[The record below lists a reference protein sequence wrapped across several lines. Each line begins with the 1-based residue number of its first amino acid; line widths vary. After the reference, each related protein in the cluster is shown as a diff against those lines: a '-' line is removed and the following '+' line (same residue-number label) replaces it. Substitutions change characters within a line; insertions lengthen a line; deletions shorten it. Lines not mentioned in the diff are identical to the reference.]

1 MEPTATSSC
10 ANSSAAALPTVVE
23 DELMPPLHRDRCYT
37 WPLQPTT
44 NSAAVAALATP
55 TTASDSSTAPSE
67 ENLAA
72 AAKRKR
78 SRKRNS
84 ETGSTKKP
92 NPWGDESYSD
102 LIAYA
107 LSCAPNGRMK
117 LNEIYQWF
125 ADNRAYFRE
134 RSSQEEAA
142 GWKVGFLLRSYG

>member
-10 ANSSAAALPTVVE
+10 GSSSSALPTVVE

-37 WPLQPTT
+37 WPLQPST
-44 NSAAVAALATP
+44 NSVMSLTNPTATN
-55 TTASDSSTAPSE
+55 SDSSAAPSE
-67 ENLAA
+67 ENLAAAA

-78 SRKRNS
+78 SRKRNN

-92 NPWGDESYSD
+92 NPWGEESYSD

-142 GWKVGFLLRSYG
+142 GWK